1 LDEAQDG
8 NDVYLTIDIGIQK
21 EAESII
27 KKYHDL
33 LKDDSISVLVY
44 DPFNGQVKASANYPS
59 YNPNNYNDAFTLQ
72 ALGPEYAYMV
82 DDLSYTENPVYIQ
95 TG

>member
-27 KKYHDL
+27 KKYHDML
-33 LKDDSISVLVY
+33 QDDSISILVY
-44 DPFNGQVKASANYPS
+44 DPFNGQIKASANYPS

-72 ALGPEYAYMV
+72 PL
-82 DDLSYTENPVYIQ
+82 
-95 TG
+95 